1 MILLLKRK
9 IMKISLINHG
19 CAKNLVD
26 AELMLG
32 MLAKKGYTITLDE
45 TDADIVIVNTCS
57 FIHDAEKE
65 SVQSILQMIDEGK
78 KVIVTGCLSQKH
90 DKDLKDAIP
99 ELAGMIGTSNL
110 KDVVKIVDDIAKGKE
125 YESIIDKDPK
135 YIYPEDIERQQIT
148 VGASSYLK
156 IGEGCNYQC
165 GYCIIPK
172 LRGKYISRPIE
183 NIVKEANELVNKGV
197 TEIILIA
204 QDTSSYGIDLYGK
217 QALPELLK
225 ELNKIE
231 NLSWIRIMYAYP
243 TQMTDE
249 LIDTIAKLDKVVKYV
264 DIPLQHSHP
273 RVLESMRRPVM
284 DYRKLVA
291 KIRERIPN
299 VSVRTSLI
307 VGYPGETEEEFE
319 DLYQFV
325 KDVKFDRMG
334 AFEYSREKGTYSDKL
349 KGHLS
354 EKVKRERRDR
364 LMKLQQQISFE
375 NNEKY
380 IGSTIKCI
388 VEGYT
393 DDGIVILR
401 SEHDAPEIDGVVYA
415 KSNEP
420 VVPGDIEEV
429 KITRADEYDLFGEIV

>member
-1 MILLLKRK
+1 
-9 IMKISLINHG
+9 MKISLINHG

-45 TDADIVIVNTCS
+45 TDSDIVIVNTCS

-65 SVQSILQMIDEGK
+65 SIQSILQMIDEGK

-217 QALPELLK
+217 QALPELLE

-249 LIDTIAKLDKVVKYV
+249 LIDAIAKLDKVVKYV

-364 LMKLQQQISFE
+364 LMKLQQQISLE

-380 IGSTIKCI
+380 IDSTIKCI

>member
-1 MILLLKRK
+1 MILLLKRE

-172 LRGKYISRPIE
+172 LRGKYNSRPIE

-217 QALPELLK
+217 QALPELLE

-249 LIDTIAKLDKVVKYV
+249 LIDAIAKLDKVVKYV

-364 LMKLQQQISFE
+364 LMKLQQQISLE

-393 DDGIVILR
+393 DDEIVILR

>member
-1 MILLLKRK
+1 MILLLKRE

-217 QALPELLK
+217 QALPELLE

-243 TQMTDE
+243 TQMTNE
-249 LIDTIAKLDKVVKYV
+249 LIDAIAKLDKVVKYV

-364 LMKLQQQISFE
+364 LMKLQQQISLE

>member
-1 MILLLKRK
+1 
-9 IMKISLINHG
+9 MKISLINHG

-26 AELMLG
+26 AELILG
-32 MLAKKGYTITLDE
+32 ILTDKGYQVTLDD

-65 SVQSILQMIDEGK
+65 SVQSILEMIEQGK

-90 DKDLKDAIP
+90 NQDLKEAIP

-110 KDVVKIVDDIAKGKE
+110 QDIVKIIENIEKNNE
-125 YESIIDKDPK
+125 YTSIINENPK
-135 YIYPEDIERQQIT
+135 YIYPESVTRQQIT
-148 VGASSYLK
+148 MGASSYLK
-156 IGEGCNYQC
+156 IGEGCNYSC

-183 NIVKEANELVNKGV
+183 NIVKEAKELVAKGV

-217 QALPELLK
+217 QALPQLLE

-249 LIDTIAKLDKVVKYV
+249 LIDAIARLDKVVKYV

-273 RVLESMRRPVM
+273 RVLASMKRPVM
-284 DYRKLVA
+284 DYKELVN
-291 KIRERIPN
+291 KIRNKIPG
-299 VSVRTSLI
+299 VSIRTSLI

-319 DLYQFV
+319 HLYSFV
-325 KDVKFDRMG
+325 KDVRFDRMG
-334 AFEYSREKGTYSDKL
+334 AFEYSREKNTYSDT
-349 KGHLS
+349 LS
-354 EKVKRERRDR
+354 DQIPAKIKKQRRNK
-364 LMKLQQQISFE
+364 LMKLQQKISLE

-380 IGSTIKCI
+380 IGLTLKCI

-393 DDGIVILR
+393 DEGVIIMR

-415 KSNEP
+415 SCERQ
-420 VVPGDIEEV
+420 VVPGDIENV
-429 KITRADEYDLFGEIV
+429 LINQADEYDLFGTIID

>member
-1 MILLLKRK
+1 
-9 IMKISLINHG
+9 MKISLINHG

-217 QALPELLK
+217 QALPELLE

-249 LIDTIAKLDKVVKYV
+249 LIDAIAKLDKVVKYV

-354 EKVKRERRDR
+354 EKVKRDRRDR
-364 LMKLQQQISFE
+364 LMKLQQQISLE

-429 KITRADEYDLFGEIV
+429 KITRADEYDLFGEMV

>member
-1 MILLLKRK
+1 
-9 IMKISLINHG
+9 MKIALINHG

-26 AELMLG
+26 AELLLG
-32 MLAKKGYTITLDE
+32 ILTNKGYQVTLDE
-45 TDADIVIVNTCS
+45 NEADIVIVNTCS

-65 SVQSILQMIDEGK
+65 SVQSILQMIEEGK
-78 KVIVTGCLSQKH
+78 KVIVSGCLSQKH
-90 DKDLKDAIP
+90 KKDLKNAIP

-110 KDVVKIVDDIAKGKE
+110 KDIEKIVDNIVKSNDYLEIV
-125 YESIIDKDPK
+125 PK
-135 YIYPEDIERQQIT
+135 NPEYIYPEDITRQQVT
-148 VGASSYLK
+148 MGASSYLK
-156 IGEGCNYQC
+156 IGEGCNYRC

-183 NIVKEANELVNKGV
+183 NIVKEAKQLANKGV

-231 NLSWIRIMYAYP
+231 NISWIRIMYAYP

-249 LIDTIAKLDKVVKYV
+249 LIDAIAKLDKVVKYV

-273 RVLESMRRPVM
+273 RVLESMKRPVM
-284 DYRKLVA
+284 DYTKLVD
-291 KIRERIPN
+291 KIRKKIPG

-319 DLYQFV
+319 HLYNFV
-325 KDVKFDRMG
+325 KNVKFDRMG
-334 AFEYSREKGTYSDKL
+334 AFEYSKEKGTYSYSL
-349 KGHLS
+349 KNQVPA
-354 EKVKRERRDR
+354 KIKKQRRKKI
-364 LMKLQQQISFE
+364 MELQQKISLE
-375 NNEKY
+375 NNKKY
-380 IGSTIKCI
+380 INTELKCI

-393 DDGIVILR
+393 DDGVIILR
-401 SEHDAPEIDGVVYA
+401 SEHDAPEIDGLVYA
-415 KSNEP
+415 SSTRT
-420 VVPGDIEEV
+420 VVPGDIEHV
-429 KITRADEYDLFGEIV
+429 KINDADEYDLFGEIID

>member
-1 MILLLKRK
+1 
-9 IMKISLINHG
+9 MKISLINHG

-45 TDADIVIVNTCS
+45 TDSDIVIVNTCS

-217 QALPELLK
+217 QALPELLE

-249 LIDTIAKLDKVVKYV
+249 LIDAIAKLDKVVKYV

-364 LMKLQQQISFE
+364 LMKLQQQISLE

-380 IGSTIKCI
+380 IDSTIKCI

>member
-1 MILLLKRK
+1 
-9 IMKISLINHG
+9 MKISLINHG

-32 MLAKKGYTITLDE
+32 ILDKQGYKITLDE

-65 SVQSILQMIDEGK
+65 SVQSILQMIENGK

-90 DKDLKDAIP
+90 KEELKEAIP

-110 KDVVKIVDDIAKGKE
+110 KDIVKIVKDISEGKD
-125 YESIIDKDPK
+125 YESIIDEKPE
-135 YIYPEDIERQQIT
+135 YIYPEEIERQQIT
-148 VGASSYLK
+148 MGASSYLK

-172 LRGKYISRPIE
+172 LRGKYKSRPIE
-183 NIVKEANELVNKGV
+183 NIVKEAKELVKKGV

-217 QALPELLK
+217 QALPQVLE

-249 LIDTIAKLDKVVKYV
+249 LIDTIARLDKVVKYV

-284 DYRKLVA
+284 DYSELVK
-291 KIRERIPN
+291 KIRDKIPG

-307 VGYPGETEEEFE
+307 VGYPGESEEEFE
-319 DLYQFV
+319 HLYNFV
-325 KDVKFDRMG
+325 KEVKFDRMG
-334 AFEYSREKGTYSDKL
+334 AFEYSREKETYSDSL
-349 KGHLS
+349 QGHLPA
-354 EKVKRERRDR
+354 KIKKQRRNK
-364 LMKLQQQISFE
+364 LMELQQKISLE
-375 NNEKY
+375 NNVKY
-380 IGSTIKCI
+380 IDSTIKCI

-393 DDGIVILR
+393 DDGVIILR

-415 KSNEP
+415 SAIRQ
-420 VVPGDIEEV
+420 VVPGDIEFV
-429 KITRADEYDLFGEIV
+429 KITKADEYDLFGEIID

>member
-1 MILLLKRK
+1 
-9 IMKISLINHG
+9 MKISLINHG

-65 SVQSILQMIDEGK
+65 SVQSILQMVDEGK

-249 LIDTIAKLDKVVKYV
+249 LIDAIAKLDKVVKYV

-325 KDVKFDRMG
+325 KDVKFDRLG

-364 LMKLQQQISFE
+364 LMKLQQQISLE

-393 DDGIVILR
+393 DDGVVILR

>member
-1 MILLLKRK
+1 
-9 IMKISLINHG
+9 MKISLINHG

-110 KDVVKIVDDIAKGKE
+110 IDVVKIVDDIAKGEE

-217 QALPELLK
+217 QALPELLE

-249 LIDTIAKLDKVVKYV
+249 LIDAIAKLDKVVKYV

-354 EKVKRERRDR
+354 EKVKRERRDM
-364 LMKLQQQISFE
+364 LMKLQQQISLE

>member
-1 MILLLKRK
+1 MILLLKRE

-45 TDADIVIVNTCS
+45 TDANIVIVNTCS

-231 NLSWIRIMYAYP
+231 NLSWVRIMYAYP

-249 LIDTIAKLDKVVKYV
+249 LIDAIAKLDKVVKYV

-291 KIRERIPN
+291 KIREKIPN

-364 LMKLQQQISFE
+364 LMKLQQQISLE

>member
-1 MILLLKRK
+1 
-9 IMKISLINHG
+9 MKISLINHG
-19 CAKNLVD
+19 CAKNLID

-249 LIDTIAKLDKVVKYV
+249 LIDAIAKLDKVVKYV

-364 LMKLQQQISFE
+364 LMKLQQQISLE

>member
-1 MILLLKRK
+1 
-9 IMKISLINHG
+9 MKISLINHG

-99 ELAGMIGTSNL
+99 ELAGMLGTSNL

-135 YIYPEDIERQQIT
+135 YIYPEEIERQQIT

-249 LIDTIAKLDKVVKYV
+249 LIDAIAKLDKVVKYV

-284 DYRKLVA
+284 DYIKLVA

-364 LMKLQQQISFE
+364 LMKLQQQISLE

-420 VVPGDIEEV
+420 VVPGDIEKV